1 MTPLIEFMETL
12 KRTAEENCCLGSE
25 ISLDEL
31 PAGGGIYAEPGE
43 GSTAD
48 TTYNKAEMKTIP
60 VLFLCRNESQQKCL
74 EQLESICN

>member
-1 MTPLIEFMETL
+1 METL

-43 GSTAD
+43 LSLIHISSVRRE
-48 TTYNKAEMKTIP
+48 KAASLRDRTGE
-60 VLFLCRNESQQKCL
+60 VCL
-74 EQLESICN
+74 K

>member
-48 TTYNKAEMKTIP
+48 TT
-60 VLFLCRNESQQKCL
+60 CL
-74 EQLESICN
+74 GDFGLVWRKVSRYLWIA